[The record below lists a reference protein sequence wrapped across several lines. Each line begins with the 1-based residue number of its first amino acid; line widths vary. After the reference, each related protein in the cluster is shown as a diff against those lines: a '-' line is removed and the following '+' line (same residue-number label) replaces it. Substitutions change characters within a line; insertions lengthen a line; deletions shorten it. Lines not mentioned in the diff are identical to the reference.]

1 MSVPLLLTQH
11 NFSSALHAHSP
22 LLVLYLA
29 AGSLPPEP
37 PGALAA
43 AAQLLGHGSGAVA
56 LCDDEVLASSAG
68 VVALPALRLH
78 HHAVDGAE
86 VYKGNFVA
94 WEMAAFVRRHAR
106 SEPQEVN
113 TGRELAAEAEAAEGG
128 ALVLFSSDSSDAP
141 AARRALAALAADGA
155 LRRTGFIVAPAG
167 LFSRWCPPP
176 LDSDAGPCEPTAED
190 ERLHA
195 AASLPPTRAG
205 PRPSPSSARV
215 VLLRR
220 GEAVGFEG
228 DVRDEAQLRAF
239 LRRHHT
245 PLLAEASHTAR
256 AAHTAVAHS
265 QSCLLCDQAAHTA
278 RVGAALFGWI
288 DANRH
293 RHHLPVSARI
303 PALAAD
309 HANLHYAFCQAGAY
323 HGELYAPVM
332 QWARSVAA
340 GSLPP
345 TLRSEEPP
353 LDNLGPVVRLVGST
367 LEPLAL
373 RSAADVLL
381 CVHAPWDEV
390 DVLPELEVFARLW
403 AHERRVRVAS
413 IDVSRNDLPRRLR
426 LERTPALLFF
436 RGDEPASAAPRD
448 FSAVA
453 SRDAL
458 MEHVLEHTSIKGL
471 ERPVDTEQLRELV
484 GALPR
489 LAADAQRLLQENERL
504 SAELDKA
511 RARLDAH
518 AGGPSAGS

>member
-1 MSVPLLLTQH
+1 MSFLGSFCACPAHMSGPMSVPLLLAQH

-106 SEPQEVN
+106 TEPQEVN

-228 DVRDEAQLRAF
+228 DVRDEAE
-239 LRRHHT
+239 
-245 PLLAEASHTAR
+245 LLGT
-256 AAHTAVAHS
+256 
-265 QSCLLCDQAAHTA
+265 
-278 RVGAALFGWI
+278 
-288 DANRH
+288 
-293 RHHLPVSARI
+293 
-303 PALAAD
+303 
-309 HANLHYAFCQAGAY
+309 
-323 HGELYAPVM
+323 
-332 QWARSVAA
+332 
-340 GSLPP
+340 
-345 TLRSEEPP
+345 SE
-353 LDNLGPVVRLVGST
+353 
-367 LEPLAL
+367 
-373 RSAADVLL
+373 
-381 CVHAPWDEV
+381 
-390 DVLPELEVFARLW
+390 
-403 AHERRVRVAS
+403 
-413 IDVSRNDLPRRLR
+413 
-426 LERTPALLFF
+426 
-436 RGDEPASAAPRD
+436 
-448 FSAVA
+448 
-453 SRDAL
+453 
-458 MEHVLEHTSIKGL
+458 
-471 ERPVDTEQLRELV
+471 DTF
-484 GALPR
+484 
-489 LAADAQRLLQENERL
+489 
-504 SAELDKA
+504 
-511 RARLDAH
+511 
-518 AGGPSAGS
+518 